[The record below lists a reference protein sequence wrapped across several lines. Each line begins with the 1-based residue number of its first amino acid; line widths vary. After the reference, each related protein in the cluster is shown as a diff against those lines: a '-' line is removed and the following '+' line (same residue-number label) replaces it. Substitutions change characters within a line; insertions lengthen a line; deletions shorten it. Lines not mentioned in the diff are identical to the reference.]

1 MAKTNKTG
9 VRIDYANNEIVLYKW
24 FAEKAQSPANKEFH
38 ILSRYIKTLPGFS
51 VCVRADIKKNEG
63 QEHYNGLTYDYMRFY
78 INKFEPEKTRES
90 VLNEL
95 ETQILISKCHSIR
108 YPAIKNWFL
117 EKYPE
122 IKEFGMK
129 EIEGFK
135 FQKSKENQSEE
146 AALEAA

>member
-1 MAKTNKTG
+1 MAKTNTG
-9 VRIDYANNEIVLYKW
+9 VRIDYANNTIVLYKW
-24 FAEKAQSPANKEFH
+24 FAEKAQNPANKEFRT
-38 ILSRYIKTLPGFS
+38 LSKYIKNLPGFD
-51 VCVRADIKKNEG
+51 VCVRADIKKKEG

-90 VLNEL
+90 ALNEL

-129 EIEGFK
+129 EIEGLPVK
-135 FQKSKENQSEE
+135 KSDTKKPEE
-146 AALEAA
+146 AALAAA